1 MDLSIIFGKYGED
14 ILHFAASRSVN
25 ATALSSADF
34 HFGGRRRRE
43 RARAGAG
50 GRAMESI
57 NDEPG

>member
-34 HFGGRRRRE
+34 HFGGRRRR
-43 RARAGAG
+43 ARAGGLRWACNG
-50 GRAMESI
+50 IHQR
-57 NDEPG
+57 